1 MKEDIREVHNFVQEN
16 NYHGLAVAVQKRTGL
31 SFPTV
36 LKYLKEEPYNPT
48 AVKVLLTAKELIEEM
63 YQPTKNLN

>member
-1 MKEDIREVHNFVQEN
+1 MKEDLREVYRFVQEN
-16 NYHGLAVAVQKRTGL
+16 HYHGLAVSIQKRTGL

-48 AVKVLLTAKELIEEM
+48 AVKVLLTAKDLIEEM
-63 YQPTKNLN
+63 YQPIKNL

>member
-1 MKEDIREVHNFVQEN
+1 MKEDLREVHKFVIEN
-16 NYHGLAVAVQKRTGL
+16 AYHGLAVSIQKRTGL

-48 AVKVLLTAKELIEEM
+48 AVKVLMTAKNLIEEM
-63 YQPTKNLN
+63 YKPTNL

>member
-1 MKEDIREVHNFVQEN
+1 MTQDLREVHQFVQDN

-36 LKYLKEEPYNPT
+36 LKYLKEQPYNPT
-48 AVKVLLTAKELIEEM
+48 AVKVLLTAKDLIDEM
-63 YQPTKNLN
+63 YNIKP

>member
-1 MKEDIREVHNFVQEN
+1 MEVHKFVSEN
-16 NYHGLAVAVQKRTGL
+16 NYHGLAVSVQKRTGL

-48 AVKVLLTAKELIEEM
+48 AVKVLMAAKGLIEEM
-63 YQPTKNLN
+63 YNTTQ